1 MCESCAELL
10 EVLNESKC
18 GRPPPLPSPQHSSP
32 RAGTPRTLLYTG
44 WVITPL
50 HLLPYPPPPHPLPF
64 PARRLA
70 RASWAR
76 GYLSLCGV
84 AVEGEPALLCSFLPL
99 PSSPYRGWATCGL
112 GRVGRGAVPAG
123 PFAEGPPPLPPF
135 PPAPRVSACGAGR
148 GRDPAVGVRSPLL
161 ALHPREAAAG
171 PSWLLARLRRCLGA
185 APVAAEQ
192 LEAGPGLGSF

>member
-1 MCESCAELL
+1 M
-10 EVLNESKC
+10 LNESKC
-18 GRPPPLPSPQHSSP
+18 GRPSPLPFPQHSSP

-50 HLLPYPPPPHPLPF
+50 HLLPYPPSPPC
-64 PARRLA
+64 
-70 RASWAR
+70 
-76 GYLSLCGV
+76 LSLLGAWLGPPGRGV
-84 AVEGEPALLCSFLPL
+84 TSLSLRGGHRGRSCSAASFPL
-99 PSSPYRGWATCGL
+99 PSSPYRGRATCGL
-112 GRVGRGAVPAG
+112 GRVRRGAVPAG
-123 PFAEGPPPLPPF
+123 PFAESCPPSPFPSF

-161 ALHPREAAAG
+161 ARHPREAAAG

-192 LEAGPGLGSF
+192 LEAGPGLGPF

>member
-1 MCESCAELL
+1 M
-10 EVLNESKC
+10 
-18 GRPPPLPSPQHSSP
+18 RPPSPATLPPTLLAPGRDPTYPPLHGLGYNPASSP
-32 RAGTPRTLLYTG
+32 SL
-44 WVITPL
+44 
-50 HLLPYPPPPHPLPF
+50 PPPPPHHPLPF

-123 PFAEGPPPLPPF
+123 PFAEGPPPPPSPLSRLPPGCL
-135 PPAPRVSACGAGR
+135 RV
-148 GRDPAVGVRSPLL
+148 
-161 ALHPREAAAG
+161 
-171 PSWLLARLRRCLGA
+171 
-185 APVAAEQ
+185 
-192 LEAGPGLGSF
+192 GPGGDVTLPLA

>member
-1 MCESCAELL
+1 M
-10 EVLNESKC
+10 
-18 GRPPPLPSPQHSSP
+18 RPPSPATLPPTLLAPGRDPTYPPLHGLGYNPASSP
-32 RAGTPRTLLYTG
+32 SL
-44 WVITPL
+44 
-50 HLLPYPPPPHPLPF
+50 PPPPPPLPF